1 MNTKKNMKIK
11 ICGQNNP
18 RIIEHCLNLPID
30 YQGLIFYEKSPRN
43 ISVDTLKI
51 IKQYYS
57 QFNNKFVGVFVNP
70 TLHEI
75 EEKLNIFDFH
85 TIQLHGS
92 EDQKFINEVKTKFQK
107 QIFKTLS
114 PEALIENNFSNVD
127 YFLIEGKPE
136 KNEQPGGNNKTWNWS
151 EFSNPK
157 KLPFI
162 LSGGLNESNVL
173 NAINLT
179 GADFVDINSGV
190 EEKKGEK
197 NLSLIDRLVSS
208 LKSNEKL

>member
-18 RIIEHCLNLPID
+18 RIIEHCLKLPID

-92 EDQKFINEVKTKFQK
+92 EDQKFINEVKSKFQK

-197 NLSLIDRLVSS
+197 NLSLIDSLVSS

>member
-18 RIIEHCLNLPID
+18 RIIEYCLNLPID

-92 EDQKFINEVKTKFQK
+92 EDQKFINEVKSKFQK

-179 GADFVDINSGV
+179 EADFVDINSGV